1 MLHWLDAWFLHCG
14 TDSKFTKVANAE
26 YLTQSHWQ
34 SVGHG
39 QSVAVGAAGAS
50 FETLEAAGMPSE
62 DVTRHAKC
70 VKCSC
75 M

>member
-1 MLHWLDAWFLHCG
+1 MLHRLDAWFLHCG

-26 YLTQSHWQ
+26 YLTQLVTVSQ
-34 SVGHG
+34 SRLAQQVP
-39 QSVAVGAAGAS
+39 V